1 MGTLASTCLCRASDQ
16 AAQCVG
22 EMVLALP
29 AGYMNQLLGAWSMVM
44 QNAIDDK
51 GVMTCQFGGDQRRS
65 IGIDS
70 ATRWP

>member
-1 MGTLASTCLCRASDQ
+1 
-16 AAQCVG
+16 
-22 EMVLALP
+22 MVLALP